1 MMLPLQPEKA
11 KSIQERNRRKQLL
24 KEKKDKQTDKDG
36 GTITAA
42 TANQVEGEDLSAMD
56 EDNSHS
62 GAGMMAGKHRF
73 D

>member
-1 MMLPLQPEKA
+1 MEK
-11 KSIQERNRRKQLL
+11 NRRKQLM
-24 KEKKDKQTDKDG
+24 KEKKDKDKDKEG

-42 TANQVEGEDLSAMD
+42 TANPLDGEDLSAMD